1 MVSSVISAIS
11 VFESVSCSFF
21 SRGSPL
27 ATLRSVHEELNPLT
41 EKIIGAALEV
51 HHELGPGLLE
61 NAYLT
66 CLAVELSARG
76 LSIERQKPLP
86 VVYKNQRLDC
96 GYRLD
101 LVVEGVVIL
110 EVKAV
115 ERLER
120 VPSVQ
125 LLSYL
130 RLAKCPLGLLFNFH
144 AGFLTRDGLKRI
156 VNDFPLERGV
166 VTALPS
172 SS

>member
-1 MVSSVISAIS
+1 M
-11 VFESVSCSFF
+11 
-21 SRGSPL
+21 
-27 ATLRSVHEELNPLT
+27 HEELNPLT
-41 EKIIGAALEV
+41 QVVIGAALEV

-61 NAYLT
+61 NAYLS
-66 CLAVELSARG
+66 CLSFELAARG
-76 LSIERQKPLP
+76 LNVERQKPLP

-101 LVVEGVVIL
+101 LMVEQAVII

-120 VPSVQ
+120 VHSVQ

-130 RLAKCPLGLLFNFH
+130 RFAKCPLGLLFNFH

-156 VNDFPLERGV
+156 VNDFSVEPRV
-166 VTALPS
+166 VRSLRE
-172 SS
+172 